1 MPLVMGK
8 LLSIYSKPSIVLNF
22 LSCLIILYIKLMIY
36 QEKLKR
42 EGLAFKILFCR

>member
-1 MPLVMGK
+1 MVLVIGK
-8 LLSIYSKPSIVLNF
+8 LLSIYSMPSIVLNF